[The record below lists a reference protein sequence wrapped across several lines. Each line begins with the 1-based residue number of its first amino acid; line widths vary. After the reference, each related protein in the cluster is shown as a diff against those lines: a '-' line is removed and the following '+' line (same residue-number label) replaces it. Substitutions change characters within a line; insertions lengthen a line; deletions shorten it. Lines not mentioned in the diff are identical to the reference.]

1 MHKKYW
7 ILWIVFGCLTLTA
20 QAQKIKY
27 QTFTVNSLEELLSTI
42 GSDRII
48 RLKPAK
54 LTIGLF
60 NPNFNNRNISLL
72 QTSEGFGLQIEEV
85 KNLKIIGFG
94 KNPTKILSNL
104 RQSSI
109 LSFKN
114 CENISL
120 ENLELAYSPLKGQT
134 QSSALHFADCK
145 KINFLKVTVAAG
157 AAEGL
162 KMEGVKEVR
171 ANQLIIRGCSR
182 NILTLTGGQDV
193 EFNNSQFIDN
203 QSFDLINVFESEN
216 IRFNICTFNY
226 NRSGRGESF
235 DNYALFNA
243 PLDREFFGNLITLKN
258 CVIEDNFCQ
267 FFSRSSQA
275 VKMEN
280 CQLNNNMFEKGNTI
294 K

>member
-1 MHKKYW
+1 M
-7 ILWIVFGCLTLTA
+7 LLFSFLVLSA

-27 QTFTVNSLEELLSTI
+27 QNFVVSSLEELLSTI

-48 RLKPAK
+48 RLKTTK
-54 LTIGLF
+54 LTLGLF
-60 NPNFNNRNISLL
+60 NPNFNNRNISLI
-72 QTSEGFGLQIEEV
+72 QTTDGFGIQIKEV

-94 KNPTKILSNL
+94 KNPTKVLSNL
-104 RQSSI
+104 RQNAI

-120 ENLELAYSPLKGQT
+120 ENIELAYSPLKGKT
-134 QSSALHFADCK
+134 QSTALHFADCK
-145 KINFLKVTVAAG
+145 KINFLKVSIVAG

-171 ANQLIIRGCSR
+171 ANNLLISGCSR
-182 NILTLTGGQDV
+182 NILTLTGTQDV
-193 EFNNSQFIDN
+193 EFNNSQFTDN
-203 QSFDLINVFESEN
+203 QAFDLINVFESEN

-226 NRSGRGESF
+226 NRCGQGESF

-243 PLDREFFGNLITLKN
+243 PLDREFFGNLISLKN

-267 FFSRSSQA
+267 FFSRSTQA
-275 VKMEN
+275 IKMEN
-280 CQLNNNMFEKGNTI
+280 CKLDNNTFEKGNTT